1 MTLGIIATD
10 RIISTPRLRI
20 VHQSSHKSAALLSLG
35 FLLPHVILQIS
46 FTRLNAANAVLPF
59 GVDAAVA
66 YGIIATDLLIVVT
79 VTGALR
85 GRFAEASR
93 SWLWRAIHLTAYLCW
108 PLALVH
114 GLTVGR
120 APAAWVVVGY
130 LLCLLAVCAA
140 LVLRL
145 VVTVRPEL
153 DARGGDRAASEVL
166 APPDSAP
173 APTPAARPSPHPEGH
188 P

>member
-1 MTLGIIATD
+1 M
-10 RIISTPRLRI
+10 
-20 VHQSSHKSAALLSLG
+20 G
-35 FLLPHVILQIS
+35 FLFPHVVLQIS
-46 FTRLNAANAVLPF
+46 FTRLNAAHAVLPF
-59 GVDAAVA
+59 GADAAVA
-66 YGIIATDLLIVVT
+66 HGIIATDLLIAVA

-85 GRFAEASR
+85 GRFAGTSR
-93 SWLWRAIHLTAYLCW
+93 SWTWRAVHLAAYLCW

-120 APAAWVVVGY
+120 APSAWVVVGY

-145 VVTVRPEL
+145 VVTTRPEP
-153 DARGGDRAASEVL
+153 DERVGDRAASEL
-166 APPDSAP
+166 LTPPGSVP
-173 APTPAARPSPHPEGH
+173 APEPAVRPSPHREGH